1 MAPGGRASHKTPMSG
16 GRAEKTERVVVATQT
31 CGTEVGKWLAES
43 ARERTVTVRFVESLG
58 AGTAAAGIAMIDS
71 IQLCAKLLLLL

>member
-16 GRAEKTERVVVATQT
+16 GLAEKTERVVATQA
-31 CGTEVGKWLAES
+31 CGTEVCKWLAES